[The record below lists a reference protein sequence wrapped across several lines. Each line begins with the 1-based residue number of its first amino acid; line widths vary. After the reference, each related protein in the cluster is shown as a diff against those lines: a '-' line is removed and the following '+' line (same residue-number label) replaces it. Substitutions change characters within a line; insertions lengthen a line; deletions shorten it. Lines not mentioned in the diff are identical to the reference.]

1 MHSTVCIQSI
11 HSPTTTTLAGVARV
25 VSCARGILREY
36 PYYYYVVL
44 CMYAYSRVLL
54 WYIHSFSYFREYAFF
69 ELVLLLVLCILY
81 IVERVCII
89 SIRAR
94 NNIIMYYAHH
104 VLLLLLLYGLVFIL
118 ATLVRE

>member
-1 MHSTVCIQSI
+1 MRSWYSRVSILLLRSTMHSM
-11 HSPTTTTLAGVARV
+11 HTLG
-25 VSCARGILREY
+25 
-36 PYYYYVVL
+36 
-44 CMYAYSRVLL
+44 VLL
-54 WYIHSFSYFREYAFF
+54 WYIHSFSYSREYAFF

-118 ATLVRE
+118 ATLVKE

>member
-1 MHSTVCIQSI
+1 MRSWYSKRVSILLLRSTMHVCILS
-11 HSPTTTTLAGVARV
+11 
-25 VSCARGILREY
+25 
-36 PYYYYVVL
+36 
-44 CMYAYSRVLL
+44 SRVLL
-54 WYIHSFSYFREYAFF
+54 WYIHSFSYSREYAFF

>member
-1 MHSTVCIQSI
+1 MHTKYTFSYYYS
-11 HSPTTTTLAGVARV
+11 GVARV

-44 CMYAYSRVLL
+44 CMYAYSLVE
-54 WYIHSFSYFREYAFF
+54 SYFGTYIQLATPREYAFF

-104 VLLLLLLYGLVFIL
+104 VLLLLLLYGPVLIL